1 MRARD
6 VLRLCLS
13 LFSFAPPFVLHS
25 DKQSFERG
33 EETIVISFFSSFFF
47 FIINENYLVDK

>member
-33 EETIVISFFSSFFF
+33 EETIVISFFSFFF
-47 FIINENYLVDK
+47 SFIINENYLVDK